1 MQTITSHTFEQFL
14 QSRRILP
21 ATAAALRR
29 VMVNGE
35 SPATVSSDTGVA
47 RSALYRLVKAFHTAR
62 PGDVVVTA
70 SCPAHHAETL
80 RGLIAGQVA
89 KWRQAD
95 AMGDEAVLAAM
106 AQNPGTPPSAPATK
120 QPTESKP

>member
-1 MQTITSHTFEQFL
+1 MQTITSHAFEQFI
-14 QSRRILP
+14 QSRRVLP

-29 VMVNGE
+29 VMVGGE
-35 SPATVSSDTGVA
+35 APAVVSGETGVA

-95 AMGDEAVLAAM
+95 AVNDEAVLAAM
-106 AQNPGTPPSAPATK
+106 AKNPGTPV
-120 QPTESKP
+120 PTASTDGAAKP